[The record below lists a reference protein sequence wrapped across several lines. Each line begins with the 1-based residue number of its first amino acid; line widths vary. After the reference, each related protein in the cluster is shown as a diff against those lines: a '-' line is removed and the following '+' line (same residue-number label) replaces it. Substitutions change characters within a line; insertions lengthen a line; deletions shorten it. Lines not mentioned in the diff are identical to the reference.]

1 MRPSF
6 FLRTRGFTL
15 IEVMIVVVI
24 VAILASIAVPS
35 YTEYVQRS
43 RLVDAH
49 AVLANARVQAE
60 QFFQDNRTYVGMPC
74 PSPNNEVA
82 PNPTANDPFAYSCVR
97 ALSTFTI
104 TATGQGSMASF
115 VMTINQAN
123 ARATTG
129 VPTGWTTPNPNN
141 CWVLK
146 KSGTC

>member
-60 QFFQDNRTYVGMPC
+60 QFFQDNRTYNGMPC
-74 PSPNNEVA
+74 PAAANNFTFA
-82 PNPTANDPFAYSCVR
+82 CNPTTATA
-97 ALSTFTI
+97 FTV
-104 TATGQGSMASF
+104 TATGSGPVASF

>member
-6 FLRTRGFTL
+6 SQRAQGFTL
-15 IEVMIVVVI
+15 IELMIVVAI

-49 AVLANARVQAE
+49 TVLANARVQAE
-60 QFFQDNRTYVGMPC
+60 QFFQDSRTYNGMPC
-74 PSPNNEVA
+74 PAAANNFSYA
-82 PNPTANDPFAYSCVR
+82 CNPTTAA
-97 ALSTFTI
+97 AFTV
-104 TATGQGSMASF
+104 TATGAGPVAGF

-129 VPTGWTTPNPNN
+129 VPTGWTTNN
-141 CWVLK
+141 ACWVLK